1 MSVSREVGA
10 IYIGR
15 WCLHPITGELADGS
29 EIRRLEPKMVE
40 LLQLLAEQPGRVV
53 SRDDIMLRLW
63 PQTVVGDDTLAR
75 IVSKLRK
82 ALGDD
87 GKQQQFIETL
97 PKRGY
102 RLVAPVRLDPESQ
115 VPNTEIAGIESIENT
130 SPTVDHSR
138 MSLREQSTVAIETR
152 TTRWR
157 TLLITPV
164 LLLTISVLLFNF
176 LQTSPPADNSNQQ
189 ISARANDFY
198 AQYSRSGNESAIS
211 LFEQLI
217 ASKPDYAPAYAGL
230 ANALVQ
236 KVIRWQ
242 RPAQNHSEQADYTK
256 LGAAIANGHTRTD
269 AAQELLSRAAQLA
282 QYAVQLEPDN
292 AESWKA
298 LGFVQSAREQFEPAL
313 ASYQQ
318 AIQLD
323 GNAWS
328 AMINIADVLEITGRH
343 SEALPYLEA
352 AYEAMTRVYP
362 DQSARVLPWFTE
374 LGVLI
379 GDRHRSR
386 GDAAKAEFWYRRVLD
401 QMPLHAEATRRMAEL
416 RWQAGDHDGARKL
429 CEELSKRLGSGQG
442 CELPTQP

>member
-15 WCLHPITGELADGS
+15 WCLLPTTGELTDGG

-40 LLQLLAEQPGRVV
+40 LLQLLAEQPGNVV

-87 GKQQQFIETL
+87 SKQQQFIETL

-102 RLVAPVRLDPESQ
+102 RLVVSVRKGPES
-115 VPNTEIAGIESIENT
+115 PLPITESMRIESPAAEDSQGAFAEQSGSTKPATNT
-130 SPTVDHSR
+130 R
-138 MSLREQSTVAIETR
+138 MSRRRNILVTV
-152 TTRWR
+152 
-157 TLLITPV
+157 V
-164 LLLTISVLLFNF
+164 LLLAASILLLRYFP
-176 LQTSPPADNSNQQ
+176 TSSPPAQNTSQQ

-242 RPAQNHSEQADYTK
+242 RPVGNHQDQADYTQ
-256 LGAAIANGHTRTD
+256 LGEAIANGHTRT
-269 AAQELLSRAAQLA
+269 ATAQALLIRAEQLA
-282 QYAVQLEPDN
+282 QYAVQLAPDN

-323 GNAWS
+323 GDAWG
-328 AMINIADVLEITGRH
+328 AMINIGDVLQITGRH
-343 SEALPYLEA
+343 SEALPYFEA

-362 DQSARVLPWFTE
+362 DQSARVLPWFAE

-401 QMPLHAEATRRMAEL
+401 QMPLHAAATLRMAEL
-416 RWQAGDHDGARKL
+416 RWQAGDKQGALAL
-429 CEELSKRLGSGQG
+429 CEELNKRLGGEQH
-442 CELPTQP
+442 CELPTQ

>member
-10 IYIGR
+10 IFIGH
-15 WCLHPITGELADGS
+15 WWLHPTTGELTDGG
-29 EIRRLEPKMVE
+29 ETRRLEPKMVE
-40 LLQLLAEQPGRVV
+40 LLQLLAEQPGNVV

-102 RLVAPVRLDPESQ
+102 RLVAPVRTHQEMPLPKTDS
-115 VPNTEIAGIESIENT
+115 IGIESPAADDTQSALFEQFASTAIAADMRVSRWRNVLVTVVLLLVASILLFRYFPTSSPPVENT
-130 SPTVDHSR
+130 S
-138 MSLREQSTVAIETR
+138 
-152 TTRWR
+152 
-157 TLLITPV
+157 
-164 LLLTISVLLFNF
+164 
-176 LQTSPPADNSNQQ
+176 QQ
-189 ISARANDFY
+189 ISTRANDFY

-242 RPAQNHSEQADYTK
+242 RPAHNHSEQADYTN

-323 GNAWS
+323 GNAWG
-328 AMINIADVLEITGRH
+328 AMINIADVLEITGRN

-386 GDAAKAEFWYRRVLD
+386 GDVAKAEFWYRRVLD

-429 CEELSKRLGSGQG
+429 CEELSKRLGGGQS